1 MRRARRC
8 RDPRGAPPP
17 VHPPD
22 VWLGAGVWC
31 RSCGRCALEGLLDDR
46 GEEPAPVEARAVALL
61 DRVLGVRHEADD
73 VAALVGDAGD
83 VAVGAVG
90 VAALGVGDVAEDDAP
105 LPLEPVERLL
115 VGDETALAVLEDD
128 RDLLAG
134 LEVGRPRGRGVLDDE
149 PLVDAV
155 ELAVVVADQ
164 RAGQQVALGEHLKVD
179 EDAEDGQATL
189 GRRDERL
196 HDRCEA
202 GDGAAAQVV
211 AVGEAAG
218 EDDRVDA
225 PEVRV
230 AVPER
235 DGLAAALADGTRRVT
250 VVERTGERDD
260 ADLHCASSP
269 DSPGASP
276 SPATPASSDSP
287 VASASPLSPLASTA
301 STVSTTSSMTGLD
314 RSVSAA
320 SRAAVRCSSVTSPST
335 VSTKRLPWRTSV
347 NPLNPSRG
355 RAPLTACPW
364 GSRIAGLSMTSTTML
379 PISGGSPCAVWA
391 MVASRGTARVYRAA
405 RRRQDR
411 RLSATGGRRGP
422 RPWPCRRASRSAS
435 RRRARGAPRG
445 RRP

>member
-1 MRRARRC
+1 MLRARRC
-8 RDPRGAPPP
+8 RGRARSG
-17 VHPPD
+17 
-22 VWLGAGVWC
+22 C

-105 LPLEPVERLL
+105 LPLEPVEGRL

-164 RAGQQVALGEHLKVD
+164 SAGQQVALGEHLEAVA
-179 EDAEDGQATL
+179 DAEDGQATL

-269 DSPGASP
+269 DSPGASS
-276 SPATPASSDSP
+276 SPASPASPACSDSP
-287 VASASPLSPLASTA
+287 VASASPLSSTASTA
-301 STVSTTSSMTGLD
+301 SSRMRTETTSSMTGLD

-320 SRAAVRCSSVTSPST
+320 SRAAERCSSVTSPST

-355 RAPLTACPW
+355 RAPLTACPC
-364 GSRIAGLSMTSTTML
+364 GSRISGLSMTSTTML
-379 PISGGSPCAVWA
+379 PISGGSPCAGWA
-391 MVASRGTARVYRAA
+391 VVASRRTARVYRAP
-405 RRRQDR
+405 RRRQDN
-411 RLSATGGRRGP
+411 RLSATGGRPGP
-422 RPWPCRRASRSAS
+422 RPSPCRRASRSAS
-435 RRRARGAPRG
+435 RPRAPGVSRG

>member
-8 RDPRGAPPP
+8 RAGARS
-17 VHPPD
+17 
-22 VWLGAGVWC
+22 GC

-46 GEEPAPVEARAVALL
+46 GEEAATVEARTVALL
-61 DRVLGVRHEADD
+61 DRVLGVRHEPDD

-90 VAALGVGDVAEDDAP
+90 VAALGVGDVAENDP
-105 LPLEPVERLL
+105 SLPLEPVERRL

-164 RAGQQVALGEHLKVD
+164 RAGQQVALGEHLEAVA
-179 EDAEDGQATL
+179 DAEDGQATL

-218 EDDRVDA
+218 EDDRVHA

-269 DSPGASP
+269 DSPA
-276 SPATPASSDSP
+276 
-287 VASASPLSPLASTA
+287 ASASSASPAASAASAASTA
-301 STVSTTSSMTGLD
+301 STASSRMRTETTSSMTGLD
-314 RSVSAA
+314 
-320 SRAAVRCSSVTSPST
+320 
-335 VSTKRLPWRTSV
+335 
-347 NPLNPSRG
+347 
-355 RAPLTACPW
+355 
-364 GSRIAGLSMTSTTML
+364 
-379 PISGGSPCAVWA
+379 
-391 MVASRGTARVYRAA
+391 
-405 RRRQDR
+405 
-411 RLSATGGRRGP
+411 
-422 RPWPCRRASRSAS
+422 
-435 RRRARGAPRG
+435 
-445 RRP
+445 

>member
-8 RDPRGAPPP
+8 RGGARS
-17 VHPPD
+17 
-22 VWLGAGVWC
+22 GC

-61 DRVLGVRHEADD
+61 DRVFGVRHEADD

-105 LPLEPVERLL
+105 LPLEPVEGRL

-164 RAGQQVALGEHLKVD
+164 RAGQQVALGEHLEAVA
-179 EDAEDGQATL
+179 DAEDGQATL

-269 DSPGASP
+269 DSPA
-276 SPATPASSDSP
+276 
-287 VASASPLSPLASTA
+287 ASASSASPAASAASAASTA
-301 STVSTTSSMTGLD
+301 SSRMRTETTSSMTGLD
-314 RSVSAA
+314 SSVSAA

-355 RAPLTACPW
+355 RAPLTACPC
-364 GSRIAGLSMTSTTML
+364 GSRISGLSMTSTTML
-379 PISGGSPCAVWA
+379 PISGGSPCAGWA
-391 MVASRGTARVYRAA
+391 VVASRRTGRVYRAPP
-405 RRRQDR
+405 RRQDN
-411 RLSATGGRRGP
+411 RLNATGGRRGP
-422 RPWPCRRASRSAS
+422 RPSPCRRASRSAC
-435 RRRARGAPRG
+435 RPRAPGASRG